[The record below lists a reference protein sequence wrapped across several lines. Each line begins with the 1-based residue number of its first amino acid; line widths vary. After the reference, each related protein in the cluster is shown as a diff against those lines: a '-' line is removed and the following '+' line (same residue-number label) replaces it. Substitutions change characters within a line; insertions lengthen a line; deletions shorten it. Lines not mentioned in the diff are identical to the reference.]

1 LFFIFV
7 NTIFLSC
14 FVIIS
19 DLYKMVCSENDTA
32 QNVSI
37 PVVMIS
43 KSGGEALNKSMAD
56 GQKGDTLNFLFLSN
70 FVIFIYAC
78 EPVVHM
84 DC

>member
-1 LFFIFV
+1 LKK
-7 NTIFLSC
+7 LC
-14 FVIIS
+14 FTIIS
-19 DLYKMVCSENDTA
+19 DLYKMVCSDNDTA

-56 GQKGDTLNFLFLSN
+56 GQKCESLNYLFLSN
-70 FVIFIYAC
+70 FVIFIYARVQ
-78 EPVVHM
+78 VVHL